1 MALQNR
7 RSNTAN
13 KRPTASGM
21 VDGQVAINTNAT
33 NPGLFFKDAGDG
45 IRKVGPVFIG
55 SSAPNSSPAAG
66 GSTGHSIGEQWLDTS
81 GSRYVVKTWD
91 GTAWRDDDS
100 NYLQLTGGA
109 LSGALTI
116 DNAANIAALDLKF
129 DGDTDTGFYAPAANT
144 LGFVGGGTERLRIDS
159 SGKFG
164 FGTSTVSTA
173 KFTFNSGGT
182 NEVARFESTDP
193 GAYLSFK
200 DSTSSSVNFIEGG
213 ADQLSFGTNSNERL
227 RIDSS
232 GNVGIGTSSPVANTP
247 LTLQGPSGYTDTLW
261 LKSTG
266 TNIDSRINFG
276 PTGTGNA
283 QINNATGTDIAFQV
297 SGSEKLRID
306 SFGRVGI
313 GTTSPENNL
322 HIADTLGPTIR
333 LTNSTGSDG
342 SYIGRILT
350 GDAAGSFFAG
360 INFIKHDT
368 NDGEIRFRT
377 KVDGTNQDTVTIVDG
392 RVGIGTLS
400 PASKAHIKGGS
411 LTVEHNSPSTGTG
424 QFNINSESN
433 SQVSLSYDDQGH
445 ISIGTASAPT
455 GQTGFSEKVRIDS
468 SGRLLLGTTTEGEGD
483 ADNLTIADTG
493 NCGITLRSGT
503 SSKSSIHFSDAT
515 SGTGEYDGFI
525 AYNQSNRDL
534 KIGTASSTRL
544 TIDSSGDVGIGTTS
558 PSKAL
563 TLRGEQFI
571 ETNSTAADSGN
582 GIYWQS
588 TTSGWT
594 TSGAHA
600 AIYGKRVDGNNGYLR
615 FDTRLSGT
623 TAERMRIDSSGNVG
637 IGTTSPGQLLHLE
650 GSNAGANIQVQSR
663 AFFGGQYSNHF
674 AVIGSAVRVDTGQ
687 TTGMVSTETSSGN
700 GRPSAIRFGAGAIEF
715 HSAAS
720 STAGAAF
727 DSERMRIDS
736 SGNVGIGATPGSQ
749 EQLLVHGGDNSIY
762 VPVARSDSKWITI
775 HSGGTDPAIFCDTGG
790 AIRFGHGSSRNAF
803 STERMRIDSS
813 GRLLVGTAATKTTYT
828 LEVVQDSGANLA
840 LVCGSSVSAA
850 NGPYQIFT
858 RSRGTTSSPSV
869 VQNGDT
875 TGVIEFR
882 GYSGAASA
890 YRTNAA
896 ITGAVDGT
904 PDSGGDTT
912 DMPGRLVFSTTAEG
926 NNSPTERVRIDSSGR
941 LLVGVTSGSGD
952 IGVILNKGGTAR
964 ALLARVSQPTA
975 SGGLGSL
982 AWGRT
987 NGEVGC
993 TIGGI
998 ADGNWSGSSYPTRLT
1013 ISTVRSGETSLTER
1027 LRIHSGGKLTV
1038 PGVYA
1043 GTTTG
1048 GAAVYVE
1055 SDGDLLRYTSS
1066 LKYKTDVETIEDAR
1080 ADAILNCRPV
1090 WYRSKCENDI
1100 KTEGAE
1106 KSDWGWYGFI
1116 AEEVAEIEPRLVSW
1130 ATKDAVEQEDGS
1142 VESVERD
1149 PADYEAEGGR

>member
-1 MALQNR
+1 MALQNL

-392 RVGIGTLS
+392 RVAIGPLS
-400 PASKAHIKGGS
+400 PAHTAHIK
-411 LTVEHNSPSTGTG
+411 
-424 QFNINSESN
+424 
-433 SQVSLSYDDQGH
+433 
-445 ISIGTASAPT
+445 
-455 GQTGFSEKVRIDS
+455 
-468 SGRLLLGTTTEGEGD
+468 
-483 ADNLTIADTG
+483 
-493 NCGITLRSGT
+493 
-503 SSKSSIHFSDAT
+503 
-515 SGTGEYDGFI
+515 
-525 AYNQSNRDL
+525 
-534 KIGTASSTRL
+534 
-544 TIDSSGDVGIGTTS
+544 
-558 PSKAL
+558 
-563 TLRGEQFI
+563 
-571 ETNSTAADSGN
+571 
-582 GIYWQS
+582 
-588 TTSGWT
+588 
-594 TSGAHA
+594 
-600 AIYGKRVDGNNGYLR
+600 
-615 FDTRLSGT
+615 
-623 TAERMRIDSSGNVG
+623 
-637 IGTTSPGQLLHLE
+637 
-650 GSNAGANIQVQSR
+650 
-663 AFFGGQYSNHF
+663 
-674 AVIGSAVRVDTGQ
+674 
-687 TTGMVSTETSSGN
+687 
-700 GRPSAIRFGAGAIEF
+700 
-715 HSAAS
+715 
-720 STAGAAF
+720 
-727 DSERMRIDS
+727 
-736 SGNVGIGATPGSQ
+736 
-749 EQLLVHGGDNSIY
+749 
-762 VPVARSDSKWITI
+762 
-775 HSGGTDPAIFCDTGG
+775 
-790 AIRFGHGSSRNAF
+790 
-803 STERMRIDSS
+803 
-813 GRLLVGTAATKTTYT
+813 
-828 LEVVQDSGANLA
+828 
-840 LVCGSSVSAA
+840 
-850 NGPYQIFT
+850 
-858 RSRGTTSSPSV
+858 
-869 VQNGDT
+869 
-875 TGVIEFR
+875 
-882 GYSGAASA
+882 
-890 YRTNAA
+890 
-896 ITGAVDGT
+896 DGT
-904 PDSGGDTT
+904 
-912 DMPGRLVFSTTAEG
+912 
-926 NNSPTERVRIDSSGR
+926 I
-941 LLVGVTSGSGD
+941 
-952 IGVILNKGGTAR
+952 
-964 ALLARVSQPTA
+964 
-975 SGGLGSL
+975 
-982 AWGRT
+982 
-987 NGEVGC
+987 
-993 TIGGI
+993 
-998 ADGNWSGSSYPTRLT
+998 
-1013 ISTVRSGETSLTER
+1013 TV
-1027 LRIHSGGKLTV
+1027 
-1038 PGVYA
+1038 
-1043 GTTTG
+1043 
-1048 GAAVYVE
+1048 
-1055 SDGDLLRYTSS
+1055 
-1066 LKYKTDVETIEDAR
+1066 
-1080 ADAILNCRPV
+1080 
-1090 WYRSKCENDI
+1090 
-1100 KTEGAE
+1100 
-1106 KSDWGWYGFI
+1106 
-1116 AEEVAEIEPRLVSW
+1116 
-1130 ATKDAVEQEDGS
+1130 
-1142 VESVERD
+1142 
-1149 PADYEAEGGR
+1149 